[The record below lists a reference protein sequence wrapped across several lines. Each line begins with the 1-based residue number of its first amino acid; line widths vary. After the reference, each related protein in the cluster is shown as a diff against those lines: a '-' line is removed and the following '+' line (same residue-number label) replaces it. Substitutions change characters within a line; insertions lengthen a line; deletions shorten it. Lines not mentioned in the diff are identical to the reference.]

1 MFNKYQVKLTF
12 LRPVL
17 ATNPSDPNILDT
29 HIIQRQRKL
38 ILEKGGLSKEI
49 NKYLDQIQ
57 ISVEKGDE
65 EIELLLN

>member
-1 MFNKYQVKLTF
+1 MGYGHA
-12 LRPVL
+12 PVQGSFIEISVDIS
-17 ATNPSDPNILDT
+17 TKSNILDT